1 MPRATTTDMLAEH
14 LFERLDTILR
24 VIAIQVGADKSI
36 TERAVLL
43 KTAGMD
49 NDTIAR
55 VLNTTNASI
64 RSLTANMGSRTRAR
78 TRRTK
83 RGR

>member
-1 MPRATTTDMLAEH
+1 MRRVTTIDMLAEQ
-14 LFERLDTILR
+14 LFERLDLILR

-36 TERAVLL
+36 TERAILL
-43 KTAGMD
+43 KIAGMD

-78 TRRTK
+78 PRRT
-83 RGR
+83 RGRR